1 MAYNNLN
8 NLKLSQLSSESD
20 KILRKHILRKKEE
33 IEIYLEFCF
42 LSFILIYIQRF
53 IVGCN

>member
-8 NLKLSQLSSESD
+8 NLKLSQLSYESD

>member
-33 IEIYLEFCF
+33 IEIYLEFYF